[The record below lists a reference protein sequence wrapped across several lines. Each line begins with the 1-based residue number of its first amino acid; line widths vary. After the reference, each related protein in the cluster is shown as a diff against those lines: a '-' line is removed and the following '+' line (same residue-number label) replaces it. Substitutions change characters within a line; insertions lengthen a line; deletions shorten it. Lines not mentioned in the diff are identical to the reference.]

1 MSPVRSPWRK
11 KFNNFFRIRL
21 TGNVQKKRIMSE
33 VNHNNRVKQTSNGV
47 NKVIIH
53 CDGGSRGNPGP
64 SASGVVIE
72 YNGNIKEYSQYLGE
86 KTNNEAEYEAVI
98 FALKKTKALLGK
110 VGVKNREV
118 EVLVDS
124 ELLFKQITGK
134 YKVLDKKIQSLFLQL
149 WNLKIDFSLIVFRH
163 ILRDGNKQADKL
175 VNRELDTCSSVLF

>member
-1 MSPVRSPWRK
+1 M
-11 KFNNFFRIRL
+11 
-21 TGNVQKKRIMSE
+21 
-33 VNHNNRVKQTSNGV
+33 

-64 SASGVVIE
+64 AALGVVIE
-72 YNGNIKEYSQYLGE
+72 YDGKIKEYSQSLGVR
-86 KTNNEAEYEAVI
+86 TNNEAEYEAVI

-110 VGVKNREV
+110 AGAKNREV

-149 WNLKIDFSLIVFRH
+149 WNLKIDFPRIVFRH
-163 ILRDGNKQADKL
+163 TLRGGNKQADLL
-175 VNRELDTCSSVLF
+175 VNRELDASGSVLF